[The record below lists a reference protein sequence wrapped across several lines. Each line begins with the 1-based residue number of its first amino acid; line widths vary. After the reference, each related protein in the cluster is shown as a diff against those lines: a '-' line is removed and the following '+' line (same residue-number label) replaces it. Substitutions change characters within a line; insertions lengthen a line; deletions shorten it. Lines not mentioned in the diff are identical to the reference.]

1 MAGGTFA
8 DAFEAVA
15 SMMSKADL
23 ERFACC
29 AWTAWKLR
37 NDFLHGKQIT
47 RVDNMVENTM
57 EMLEVF
63 KSCEERSKLPLVSP
77 QVRWLKPRVN
87 TLLLNCD
94 GAMGREQGGRGLGG
108 CCRDHDGNFI
118 CGFASFGPPG
128 LDVLGTELVAVRE
141 GLLMMGYMGFT
152 RFTIGLDSQEAVSIL
167 KDGLDWWSNIG
178 NVVEDVRRLM
188 VDREVVGVFYQH
200 RKGNGVA
207 HSLAEHG
214 LRVRS
219 RLFWKDRAP
228 PWLSILLDK
237 DIAMV

>member
-1 MAGGTFA
+1 
-8 DAFEAVA
+8 
-15 SMMSKADL
+15 
-23 ERFACC
+23 
-29 AWTAWKLR
+29 
-37 NDFLHGKQIT
+37 
-47 RVDNMVENTM
+47 
-57 EMLEVF
+57 MLEVF

-77 QVRWLKPRVN
+77 QARWLKPRVN

-94 GAMGREQGGRGLGG
+94 GAVGREQGDQGLGG
-108 CCRDHDGNFI
+108 VCRDHAGNFI

-128 LDVLGTELVAVRE
+128 LDVLGTELVAVQE
-141 GLLMMGYMGFT
+141 GLLMMEYMGFT
-152 RFTIGLDSQEAVSIL
+152 QFTIGLYSQEAVSIL

-188 VDREVVGVFYQH
+188 VDREVAGVFYQH
-200 RKGNGVA
+200 RQGNGVA
-207 HSLAEHG
+207 HNLAQHG